1 MCEQVHLAKG
11 EVQRGRQGSDDEAAV
26 PPGFWGPRGK
36 WLPGRP
42 SAIFPLLPLCLTLL
56 QNSDFLLGSDILTV
70 SSVLNGVEPAL
81 KLVLPWESI
90 ISFSWSESVMN
101 Y

>member
-1 MCEQVHLAKG
+1 M
-11 EVQRGRQGSDDEAAV
+11 
-26 PPGFWGPRGK
+26 
-36 WLPGRP
+36 
-42 SAIFPLLPLCLTLL
+42 IFPLLPLCLTLF
-56 QNSDFLLGSDILTV
+56 QNSEFLPGLDILTV